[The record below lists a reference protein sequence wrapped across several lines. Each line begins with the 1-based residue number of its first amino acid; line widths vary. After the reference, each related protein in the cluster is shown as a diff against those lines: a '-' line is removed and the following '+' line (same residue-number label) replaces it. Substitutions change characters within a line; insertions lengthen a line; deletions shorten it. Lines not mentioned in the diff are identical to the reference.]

1 MVRDLGHRCS
11 PGATFSAL
19 KHCRRTPAA
28 RSASRHSP
36 SSHTLRPH
44 RRPHPATGRSWATF
58 YFPQNSFVWENKKID
73 SLPYKRETN
82 MHRKIFRELGNF
94 PTPRAA
100 HTRTARRNA
109 PRQPAPP
116 MRPPAAARMQCTAE
130 RPTLRPSHT
139 NVGLPCTSPIQMS
152 TYPILPLPSGRTSSP
167 SAWHFWVPVRPRR
180 VLVRDPTYPV
190 LFPYKCRPT
199 LYSLHTNVGLPC
211 TASPSGRT
219 SSLPASHFW
228 VPVRPGQVLV
238 RDSTYPVLFPY
249 K

>member
-1 MVRDLGHRCS
+1 MTPTRTNGWRGAEPGQSRETLSGNRQDMVRDLGHRCS

-28 RSASRHSP
+28 RSASRRSP

-100 HTRTARRNA
+100 TPRASLHHQCDRPQQRECSAPHSARVH
-109 PRQPAPP
+109 
-116 MRPPAAARMQCTAE
+116 ARGG
-130 RPTLRPSHT
+130 PTLRPCHT
-139 NVGLPCTSPIQMS
+139 NVGLPYTP
-152 TYPILPLPSGRTSSP
+152 P
-167 SAWHFWVPVRPRR
+167 H
-180 VLVRDPTYPV
+180 
-190 LFPYKCRPT
+190 KCRPT
-199 LYSLHTNVGLPC
+199 LY
-211 TASPSGRT
+211 
-219 SSLPASHFW
+219 
-228 VPVRPGQVLV
+228 
-238 RDSTYPVLFPY
+238 
-249 K
+249 